1 MSTFL
6 CHLTFFSPSSL
17 PPPEREQQQVH
28 RDEDIARQLQ
38 HQFDNKRLEEER
50 DAELARQLQQ
60 QMGQPPSAPHDSNTQ
75 PLVSDF
81 ERDAQ
86 LAERLQEE
94 ERFRERGL
102 SASSPPPHV
111 TESDAEL
118 ARRLQM
124 EEDRSSAMK
133 HKQKGVMPS
142 NEFTYGSSYSHSP
155 GSNTYAASYNEPPVQ
170 YNNNSRA
177 RGGYG
182 YEESHTTPYSV
193 HSNPY
198 NPLYG
203 DDEQP
208 RSKTPPPTR
217 LQKSK
222 NLRGTKSE
230 DLPYKGEEEKIPCQ
244 FCQKLISFAQIM
256 YHQVYCCVE
265 LFKIAYQVLEFKFLY
280 AVFTTCVFP
289 PKQYS
294 FEFHADLATFCFPF
308 PNRSSAQ
315 LTTILPPPPRDTLS
329 STTWRHSSERTLP
342 MRRPLQVTPLCWPVC
357 LSTCPAREVSGTK
370 TRQWSGYLATSSIK
384 PDFSLSVFKPTTS
397 TSTQTKD
404 DNCSK
409 LCRECVVPRPGKSRG
424 TVSGIKVVASLL
436 APAPREKEF
445 SDTNFEIGK
454 VLPMF
459 QLNASVNRINQNVSK
474 VFLISK
480 LVSENSFPS

>member
-17 PPPEREQQQVH
+17 PPPEREQQQVN

-60 QMGQPPSAPHDSNTQ
+60 QMGQPPSVPHDNNTQ

-86 LAERLQEE
+86 LAKRLQEE
-94 ERFRERGL
+94 EHFRERGL

-133 HKQKGVMPS
+133 HKQKGVTPS
-142 NEFTYGSSYSHSP
+142 DEFTYGSSYSHSP

-170 YNNNSRA
+170 YNNDSRA
-177 RGGYG
+177 GGGYG
-182 YEESHTTPYSV
+182 YEESHPNDPTLYSV

-217 LQKSK
+217 PKRSK

-256 YHQVYCCVE
+256 YHQVYCCAE
-265 LFKIAYQVLEFKFLY
+265 LFKIAYQVLR
-280 AVFTTCVFP
+280 V
-289 PKQYS
+289 Q
-294 FEFHADLATFCFPF
+294 
-308 PNRSSAQ
+308 
-315 LTTILPPPPRDTLS
+315 I
-329 STTWRHSSERTLP
+329 
-342 MRRPLQVTPLCWPVC
+342 PVC
-357 LSTCPAREVSGTK
+357 
-370 TRQWSGYLATSSIK
+370 SIHYM
-384 PDFSLSVFKPTTS
+384 
-397 TSTQTKD
+397 
-404 DNCSK
+404 C
-409 LCRECVVPRPGKSRG
+409 
-424 TVSGIKVVASLL
+424 
-436 APAPREKEF
+436 
-445 SDTNFEIGK
+445 
-454 VLPMF
+454 
-459 QLNASVNRINQNVSK
+459 
-474 VFLISK
+474 IS
-480 LVSENSFPS
+480 P